1 MLRVRLIQANRGTM
15 TIPWAVQ
22 FILSWIARRLE
33 TGGCV
38 ELVKQP
44 RKQARGSMRIW
55 TDAKATEQAAWIG
68 GWLEENHDSKMCR
81 WFSLR
86 VTEVSAPWL
95 YYRQRNPKRVIAA
108 LELLATLV
116 ALKLWLKEE
125 GSSAEVY
132 AEAFTDNRVNAF
144 ILRKGLS
151 TKYPATL
158 LVIKLAETLRLLG
171 LTFLTF

>member
-1 MLRVRLIQANRGTM
+1 M
-15 TIPWAVQ
+15 
-22 FILSWIARRLE
+22 
-33 TGGCV
+33 